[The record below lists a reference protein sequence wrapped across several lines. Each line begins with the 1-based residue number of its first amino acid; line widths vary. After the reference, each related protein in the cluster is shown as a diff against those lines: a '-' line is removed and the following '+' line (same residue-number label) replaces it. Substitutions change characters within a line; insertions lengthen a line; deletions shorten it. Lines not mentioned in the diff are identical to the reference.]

1 MKTVVRDQGN
11 RMDAV
16 SHFTVLCELMKDY
29 PPSAVDAPQL
39 AKFVRLRPE
48 TKIKLA
54 VMRLSIGAG

>member
-1 MKTVVRDQGN
+1 
-11 RMDAV
+11 MDAV
-16 SHFTVLCELMKDY
+16 SHFTVLCELMKDN